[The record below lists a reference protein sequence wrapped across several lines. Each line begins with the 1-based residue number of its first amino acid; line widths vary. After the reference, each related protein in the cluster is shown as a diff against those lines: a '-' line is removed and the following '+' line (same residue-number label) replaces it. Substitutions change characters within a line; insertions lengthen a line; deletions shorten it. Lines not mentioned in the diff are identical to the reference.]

1 MRYFTILAN
10 LYSVSGFSGVSCS
23 RFEILGFLT
32 HPYPDGL
39 KEELFRICRE
49 GKVWEVAKY
58 HSLLGLLFAQAA
70 KMVTREIGLEMSAV
84 AVIGSHGSAIGFFD

>member
-1 MRYFTILAN
+1 MYFVTSRAA
-10 LYSVSGFSGVSCS
+10 
-23 RFEILGFLT
+23 RFEVLGFLT

-39 KEELFRICRE
+39 KEELLRVSRE

-70 KMVTREIGLEMSAV
+70 KAVAGKVGLEMSDIS
-84 AVIGSHGSAIGFFD
+84 VIGSHGLAISVFA